1 MRMKKGDVKRTRL
14 IFALFLVAGT
24 ALALMWPAAS
34 GATEPNNQS
43 NTYMFFMEEPNV
55 AQDAAGNTLAVTGDG
70 SFSVHPK
77 SASGGGS
84 FTFTPA
90 DGQPFSGS
98 WTVNGLVAFQPY
110 GCGVVFGTPI
120 DPDLCG
126 GRLALSITA
135 ITPFGPR
142 PALLTIFC
150 VIGVP
155 VPSIEEGINAAIPGV
170 GDFNRQTAGMNVYVL
185 QP

>member
-1 MRMKKGDVKRTRL
+1 MTRTRS
-14 IFALFLVAGT
+14 IFALFLFAAA
-24 ALALMWPAAS
+24 ALVLMWPAAS
-34 GATEPNNQS
+34 GATLPNNQS

-70 SFSVHPK
+70 SFSVHAK
-77 SASGGGS
+77 SASGSGD

-90 DGQPFSGS
+90 GGQSFSGS

-110 GCGVVFGTPI
+110 GCGIVGGTPI
-120 DPDLCG
+120 PPDLCG
-126 GRLALSITA
+126 GRLGLDITA

-142 PALLTIFC
+142 PALLTVFC
-150 VIGVP
+150 VIGAP
-155 VPSIEEGINAAIPGV
+155 PPSIEEGINAAIPSV